1 MSATNAALMTLG
13 GSTAEAA
20 AGLLEMFAP
29 GKVQIAGVSIVP
41 GDANP
46 LDGLPAPCVA
56 TSVSYTEGVTGG
68 NVFILTHDGARRLA
82 AAMMGMEEPEDPD
95 APELSELELSAVAEA
110 ANQMMASAAGSTSSV
125 LGTEVEIGPPE
136 TRSFATVDGAAGV
149 YPKVPHAIRLAF
161 SLCGEPCRL
170 VQFVPNAFVVRMTK
184 ALDEMS
190 AEVPEPAGAAPA
202 AEPGGAAVADGRP
215 SLAGIPVRVW
225 AELGRARMPSAELVG
240 LPAGAVVEL
249 DRQADDAIDLYVNGT
264 RFATG
269 RLLVVDETD
278 WAVRIETV
286 LSTPDTT
293 HESQMEVARWPESW

>member
-1 MSATNAALMTLG
+1 MSADPALLKLG
-13 GSTAEAA
+13 QSTAEAA

-29 GKVQIAGVSIVP
+29 GKIQVSGVSVVA

-46 LDGLPAPCVA
+46 LDGLPGACVA

-68 NVFILTHDGARRLA
+68 NVFILTLEGARQLA
-82 AAMMGMEEPEDPD
+82 AAMMGMDAPEDPD

-110 ANQMMASAAGSTSSV
+110 ANQMMASAASATSTV
-125 LGTEVEIGPPE
+125 LETEVEIGPPE
-136 TRSFATVDGAAGV
+136 TKSFATTDEAAGV
-149 YPKVPHAIRLAF
+149 YPSVPHAIRVAF
-161 SLCGEPCRL
+161 SVCGEPCRL
-170 VQFVPNAFVVRMTK
+170 VQFVPNAFVVRMTR
-184 ALDEMS
+184 ALDEM
-190 AEVPEPAGAAPA
+190 ATVVPDAALTAPVVDGAAAPLH
-202 AEPGGAAVADGRP
+202 GP

-225 AELGRARMPSAELVG
+225 AELGRTQMPSGDFVG

-269 RLLVVDETD
+269 RLMVVDGTD

-286 LSTPDTT
+286 LDPN